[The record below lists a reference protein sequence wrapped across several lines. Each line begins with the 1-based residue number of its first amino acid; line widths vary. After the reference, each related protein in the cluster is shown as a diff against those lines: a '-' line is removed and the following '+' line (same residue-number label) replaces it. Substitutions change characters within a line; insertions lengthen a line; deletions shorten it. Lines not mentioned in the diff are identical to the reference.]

1 MSATPTLPDDPNKPG
16 SVWCNV
22 CQQSLPAG
30 RTSAHLASKK
40 HSNTGGETA
49 GGACDAADGAC
60 GAAPSKKGAT
70 ASKKGAA
77 SRSLSRD
84 PDREGNLWCGICRV
98 SLTQKQSE
106 GHLETKRHQ
115 DNAVKHLSIAMKSAK
130 IPDL

>member
-1 MSATPTLPDDPNKPG
+1 MSAATSLPDDPNKPG
-16 SVWCNV
+16 CVWCDV

-40 HSNTGGETA
+40 HVDNSGGS
-49 GGACDAADGAC
+49 CD
-60 GAAPSKKGAT
+60 AAPSKKGA
-70 ASKKGAA
+70 AVSKKTVA

-130 IPDL
+130 LPDL